1 MHLLVILALGAIMPE
16 APVGALAPPIDP
28 PSVTRHWTADE
39 RILFAMR
46 RMLLSPTLKD
56 VAPEDRDGLWTFY
69 AGRGDGP
76 LWVTSA
82 GWSPKALAVI
92 KEIGEAGDWGL
103 DPAAFKIPKLTL
115 SAAEGSHVTEKDM
128 AAAEMGLSLAVLKY
142 ARYARGGRIP
152 DPATQLSSYLDRKP
166 PVRLPWRVMAEIAK
180 SDTPEAYLR
189 GLNPQHEQFELL
201 RQSYL
206 ARRGAGTRAI
216 EIPVSGPNILPGKI
230 HADIA
235 LIRERLRVPAPAGQE
250 AFYDP
255 ALAEAVKAFQKRKDI
270 SPANGTID
278 RQTRRALTKR
288 QDVPLKTILA
298 NMEEW
303 RWMPEDLGE
312 TYVWVNVPEFKLR
325 VVRNGQVVYSD
336 RVVTGQEDKQTPVF
350 SEDLKT
356 IFFNPR
362 WYIPESIKMKEI
374 KPNLSGG
381 YFARRGYR
389 VVRNGHAVDPATVN
403 WSKADIREYDIYQPP
418 GDGNA
423 LGVLKFTF
431 PNKHAVYMHDTP
443 SKGLFDAA
451 QRTFSHG
458 CVRLQ
463 HPLQLAQ
470 LLLSFDKGW
479 SATQVTDMI
488 KEDPKDSENGVAIDG
503 RIPVHITYF
512 TAQAEPDGEIT
523 TEADIYGHEKRI
535 SLALDG
541 KWDQIDRTTERVAEL
556 EPDDRP
562 AQRSS
567 GRRYYDSGAST
578 GSRGG
583 GWSAPT
589 VSRGT
594 SANDIFRQNFG
605 N

>member
-1 MHLLVILALGAIMPE
+1 M
-16 APVGALAPPIDP
+16 
-28 PSVTRHWTADE
+28 
-39 RILFAMR
+39 
-46 RMLLSPTLKD
+46 
-56 VAPEDRDGLWTFY
+56 
-69 AGRGDGP
+69 
-76 LWVTSA
+76 
-82 GWSPKALAVI
+82 
-92 KEIGEAGDWGL
+92 
-103 DPAAFKIPKLTL
+103 
-115 SAAEGSHVTEKDM
+115 
-128 AAAEMGLSLAVLKY
+128 
-142 ARYARGGRIP
+142 
-152 DPATQLSSYLDRKP
+152 
-166 PVRLPWRVMAEIAK
+166 
-180 SDTPEAYLR
+180 
-189 GLNPQHEQFELL
+189 
-201 RQSYL
+201 
-206 ARRGAGTRAI
+206 
-216 EIPVSGPNILPGKI
+216 
-230 HADIA
+230 
-235 LIRERLRVPAPAGQE
+235 
-250 AFYDP
+250 
-255 ALAEAVKAFQKRKDI
+255 
-270 SPANGTID
+270 
-278 RQTRRALTKR
+278 
-288 QDVPLKTILA
+288 
-298 NMEEW
+298 
-303 RWMPEDLGE
+303 
-312 TYVWVNVPEFKLR
+312 
-325 VVRNGQVVYSD
+325 
-336 RVVTGQEDKQTPVF
+336 
-350 SEDLKT
+350 
-356 IFFNPR
+356 
-362 WYIPESIKMKEI
+362 
-374 KPNLSGG
+374 
-381 YFARRGYR
+381 
-389 VVRNGHAVDPATVN
+389 
-403 WSKADIREYDIYQPP
+403 
-418 GDGNA
+418 
-423 LGVLKFTF
+423 KFTF

-567 GRRYYDSGAST
+567 GRYYDSGAST